1 QANPTMQVPA
11 PKGRAFVITATQAQT
26 DNKVVNGTFLINDC
40 YASVLF
46 DSGADKS
53 FVSLEFEPILHTP
66 RTILDE
72 NFTVEVANG
81 KYISLNAVIQDYT
94 FDFCGHKFSVNLVP
108 MELGS
113 FDIIVGM
120 DWLSQN
126 HAEIVCYE
134 KFIRIPLAD
143 GQSLRIYGETPS
155 KKLSLMSCTQARSYL
170 RKEYMAFLAHVVET
184 KVTEK
189 KIKDIPIVRDFP
201 DIFPDDVSGLPP
213 VRELEFRID
222 LIPEAAPIAKSLY
235 RLAPTEMQE

>member
-1 QANPTMQVPA
+1 MQVLA
-11 PKGRAFVITATQAQT
+11 PKGRAFVITATQAQS
-26 DNKVVNGTFLINDC
+26 DNKVINGTFLINDC
-40 YASVLF
+40 YVSVLF

-72 NFTVEVANG
+72 YFTVEVANG
-81 KYISLNAVIQDYT
+81 KYVSLNAVIQDCT
-94 FDFCGHKFSVNLVP
+94 FDFSGHKFSINLVP

-126 HAEIVCYE
+126 HVEIVCYE

-143 GQSLRIYGETPS
+143 GQSLRIYGETHS
-155 KKLSLMSCTQARSYL
+155 KKLSRMSCTQARSYI

-189 KIKDIPIVRDFP
+189 KIEDIPIVRDFP
-201 DIFPDDVSGLPP
+201 NIFPDDVFGLPP
-213 VRELEFRID
+213 SRC
-222 LIPEAAPIAKSLY
+222 KK
-235 RLAPTEMQE
+235 